1 MFLTLKQVDERSL
14 LVFFPPFIVALLG
27 VLFCYKGNKSEA
39 NV

>member
-14 LVFFPPFIVALLG
+14 LVPPPFIVALLG
-27 VLFCYKGNKSEA
+27 VLFCCEGNKSEA

>member
-14 LVFFPPFIVALLG
+14 LVFFPFIVALLG
-27 VLFCYKGNKSEA
+27 VLFCYEDNKSEA